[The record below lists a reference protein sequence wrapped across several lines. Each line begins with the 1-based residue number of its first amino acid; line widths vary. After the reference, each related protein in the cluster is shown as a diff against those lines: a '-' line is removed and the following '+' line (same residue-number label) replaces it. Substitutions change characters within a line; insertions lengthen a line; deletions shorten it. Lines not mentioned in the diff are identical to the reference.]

1 MSRNEGA
8 PRQGSVGRKTT
19 VVQLARRLDVST
31 QDVSKAA
38 QRVLKLPAGS
48 ARDPQYKLTAHQCT
62 QIERSLIGSRLELRD
77 EAVDRDTR
85 DQSLDVETDQTPLPM
100 APDTKAASEDLKF
113 DRLDLWIHQDVLEN
127 LEKWDH
133 LRKSA
138 GAVVQRLA
146 AHGRTSVVKGCS
158 GANRGW
164 RRSPLGGNAGMQFY
178 LWWTVHGNRH
188 VNGIDGL
195 RPSDIVVRDIRHHD
209 DHDLLVAG
217 DRSDYLH
224 NPSPPDIDDEVGS
237 PWTAEQLDFVNDDHP
252 VRVVLGQPGS
262 GKTTALWKAV
272 EARSGHRVLYLT
284 WSRELTDYAD
294 GHFRA
299 FAPHDVDVDAYDFA
313 TFLGEFC
320 GTDVER
326 RSVAESRAVF
336 REAVDKTA
344 LGHADLGVWR
354 NREDALFAEVRA
366 ELFGAVVPGQSDHE
380 RMGGLVRLTDNAY
393 RRHRFGTIGSKA
405 VASVLK
411 VAKALRP
418 ETVERVFPELV
429 AATKTVDLLRD
440 GSMPEGFAF
449 YDRVVVDEVQDLTLL
464 ETAVV
469 VEHCRAIAREVASAP
484 WLLFAGDDGQ
494 TVRPSGF
501 DWGAV
506 NDLLGRR
513 VHPPRKFPLA
523 GNLRCPTRVADVV
536 ERASLRYVDLG
547 KPQRPTKQL
556 REVGGRDVDAQIFHV
571 AVSQHDAS
579 ALLQHLKELENVAVV
594 CPESDVPKWVP
605 AALRDVVLTS
615 ADAKGLEYQA
625 VCVLDPG
632 RFLMRLGEAEMAAWD
647 TARLEEH
654 MRRTAIDRLRVALSR
669 PTETL
674 VFVDVDADDTTLM
687 FSRDLLGDAARYEPE
702 DLVEHLA
709 DAETTVEE
717 RVDGRINEARALVGE
732 RPARAWQRADQAVK
746 LLGDPG
752 LPNGVSDKEIRH
764 RARTTLL
771 ATAARLLVDGVPDGV
786 MSIEVTEAAS
796 LAAADL
802 DSPVEGDQR
811 RVEPND
817 LRPAHGP
824 SDTSETTAPPFVNQ
838 QALEELEVWSESA
851 DRGATAPFGLLNA
864 TLALGDQGDWL
875 RSALPPV
882 AQTLRRAVEDQAF
895 APREAKHYDGNV
907 EGWLQVTAFPGDIP
921 REARRLRM
929 TAVEALMEHDA
940 ESADRVLTK
949 IVPEETSLMARVREA
964 QGRFEEAAQA
974 FERAGMP
981 TDALRAWRLAGKWEQ
996 AVRLADG
1003 TERDDLE
1010 WLGELQRAVDRRPTD
1025 LGERLTPGERERL
1038 QRVVERATES

>member
-1 MSRNEGA
+1 MADKEST
-8 PRQGSVGRKTT
+8 PRPGSVGRKTT
-19 VVQLARRLDVST
+19 VAQLARRLGVSPK
-31 QDVSKAA
+31 DVSKEAH
-38 QRVLKLPAGS
+38 QVLQLPAGS
-48 ARDPQYKLTAHQCT
+48 ARDSQYMLTAHQCAR
-62 QIERSLIGSRLELRD
+62 IERSLIGSGLELRD
-77 EAVDRDTR
+77 EAVAEDTS
-85 DQSLDVETDQTPLPM
+85 DQPSDAGTEQAPLPM
-100 APDTKAASEDLKF
+100 APDTKAASDNLEF
-113 DRLDLWIHQDVLEN
+113 DHLDIWIHQDVLEK

-188 VNGIDGL
+188 VNGVDGL

-209 DHDLLVAG
+209 DHDTLFAG
-217 DRSDYLH
+217 NRSDYLH

-237 PWTAEQLDFVNDDHP
+237 PWTGEQLDFVDDDHP
-252 VRVVLGQPGS
+252 VRLVLGQPGS

-272 EARSGHRVLYLT
+272 EARAGHRVLYLT

-294 GHFRA
+294 EHFRA
-299 FAPHDVDVDAYDFA
+299 FAPQDVDVDAYDFA
-313 TFLGEFC
+313 TFLGEVC

-326 RSVAESRAVF
+326 RSVAASRVMF

-344 LGHADLGVWR
+344 LGPADLGAWR

-366 ELFGAVVPGQSDHE
+366 ELIGGVVPGQSHFE
-380 RMGGLVRLTDNAY
+380 RVGGLVRLADEAY
-393 RRHRFGTIGSKA
+393 RLRRFGSIGSKP

-418 ETVERVFPELV
+418 GTVEGVFPELV
-429 AATKTVDLLRD
+429 AATTAVDVLRD
-440 GSMPEGFAF
+440 GSLPEGFAF

-469 VEHCRAIAREVASAP
+469 VELCRAIARETDSAP
-484 WLLFAGDDGQ
+484 WMLLAGDDGQ

-506 NDLLGRR
+506 NDLLTDRIG
-513 VHPPRKFPLA
+513 PPSKFRLA

-536 ERASLRYVDLG
+536 DRASQRYVDLG
-547 KPQRPTKQL
+547 KPQRPTKQQ
-556 REVGGRDVDAQIFHV
+556 REAVGRDVDAQIFHV
-571 AVSQHDAS
+571 AVPQHDAS
-579 ALLQHLKELENVAVV
+579 ALLKQLKELENVAVV
-594 CPESDVPKWVP
+594 CPEADVPKWVP
-605 AALRDVVLTS
+605 EALRDVVLTS

-632 RFLMRLGEAEMAAWD
+632 RSLMRLGEAETVVWD

-674 VFVDVDADDTTLM
+674 VFVDVDADDTTLKI
-687 FSRDLLGDAARYEPE
+687 SRQLLGDAARYEPE
-702 DLVEHLA
+702 DLVEHFN

-717 RVDGRINEARALVGE
+717 RVDGRIEEARALVGE
-732 RPARAWQRADQAVK
+732 RSARAWQRADQAVK
-746 LLGDPG
+746 LLGDPD

-786 MSIEVTEAAS
+786 TRDEVTEVAWTV
-796 LAAADL
+796 AADL
-802 DSPVEGDQR
+802 DLPVAADR
-811 RVEPND
+811 RPIEPRN
-817 LRPAHGP
+817 LRTAPGP
-824 SDTSETTAPPFVNQ
+824 TGTGETTTRASLNQ
-838 QALEELEVWSESA
+838 RALKELEMWSGAA
-851 DRGATAPFGLLNA
+851 DRVAMVPFGLLDA
-864 TLALGDQGDWL
+864 TLALDDAGDWL

-882 AQTLRRAVEDQAF
+882 AQTLRSAVEDQAS
-895 APREAKHYDGNV
+895 APRQAKHYDGKV
-907 EGWLQVTAFPGDIP
+907 EGWLRLTGYTGDIP
-921 REARRLRM
+921 QQARRLRVA
-929 TAVEALMEHDA
+929 AVETLIEDDA

-949 IVPEETSLMARVREA
+949 VVPEETSLTARVREA
-964 QGRFEEAAQA
+964 QGRFEEAAEA
-974 FERAGMP
+974 FERAELP
-981 TDALRAWRLAGKWEQ
+981 TDALRVWRLAGRWEQ
-996 AVRLADG
+996 AVRLANG
-1003 TERDDLE
+1003 NERADLE
-1010 WLGELQRAVDRRPTD
+1010 WLAELQRAVDSRPTD

-1038 QRVVERATES
+1038 ERVVGRATEA